1 MSKGLL
7 GIKVGMT
14 QIFSDRG
21 EVVPVTVITAGPCQ
35 VIQKKSV
42 EKDGYNAIQLG
53 FQPKKEHRVNKPEKG
68 HFDKAGTQPYQYIRE
83 FRVENTD
90 SYEVGQEVA
99 VDLFA
104 EGEKIDV
111 VGTTKGKGFQG
122 TIKRHGFRRGP
133 DTHGSDYHR
142 RTGSLAA
149 KGPARVFKGRK
160 LPGHMG
166 VNKVT
171 VQNLEVIRSD
181 KEKNLLLVKGA
192 VPGPREGLVII
203 KKAVKAAQ

>member
-7 GIKVGMT
+7 GIKIGMT
-14 QIFSDRG
+14 QVFNDRG
-21 EVVPVTVITAGPCQ
+21 EIVPVTAIAAGPCQ
-35 VIQKKSV
+35 VIQKKTV

-53 FQPKKEHRVNKPEKG
+53 YLPKKEYRVNKPLKG

-83 FRVENTD
+83 FRVED
-90 SYEVGQEVA
+90 PDVYEVGQEVD
-99 VDLFA
+99 VELFG

-111 VGTTKGKGFQG
+111 VGTTKGKGFAG
-122 TIKRHGFRRGP
+122 SIKRHGFRRGP

-142 RTGSLAA
+142 RPGSLAA

-166 VNKVT
+166 VDRVT
-171 VQNLEVIRSD
+171 VQNLEVVRTD

-192 VPGPREGLVII
+192 VPGPRKGLVII
-203 KKAVKAAQ
+203 KNAVKAAQ